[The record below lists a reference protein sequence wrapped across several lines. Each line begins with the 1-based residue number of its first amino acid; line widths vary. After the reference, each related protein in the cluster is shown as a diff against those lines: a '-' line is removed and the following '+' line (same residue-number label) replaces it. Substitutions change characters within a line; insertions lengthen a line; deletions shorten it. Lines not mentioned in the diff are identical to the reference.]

1 MAMTILI
8 ALRLSL
14 NLAPTATIS
23 NLTPEVTIY
32 TAAPRTRNKK
42 SRNEPEKFTICSF
55 QTPYAPGYPKPNPA
69 NPSALVPLFDSFIT
83 NCYSKDWLANPQLA
97 PPFDFS
103 LVMTC
108 QSLESQGFSPWG
120 RTLVGVLLLKLVRER
135 GPRSLAPN
143 ATNLF

>member
-1 MAMTILI
+1 MAMTILT
-8 ALRLSL
+8 ALLLSL
-14 NLAPTATIS
+14 TLAPTAPFP
-23 NLTPEVTIY
+23 NLTPEVSIY
-32 TAAPRTRNKK
+32 TAAPQTRNKK
-42 SRNEPEKFTICSF
+42 SRNEPE
-55 QTPYAPGYPKPNPA
+55 QPLTPLFSKAIFSGYPEPNPA

-97 PPFDFS
+97 PPFFS

-135 GPRSLAPN
+135 GPRSFAPN